1 MARPEPSRPK
11 RIIKDPMTAP
21 PTFIV
26 VTENDPGPIVDYAAR
41 ELTKYLGLLCG
52 ATVGTIAADAWTH
65 DPAAKPVAIGRV
77 ERHPMLAQMTLP
89 PTASAGLGPEGFVL
103 GGSDYHGLNS
113 WFVAAKTEVAVLY
126 GAYALL
132 EQAGATFLI
141 SGDLLPE
148 ADPELSLPRDVQVRE
163 PSFERRGFL
172 LPYPLN
178 VQESIWGLA
187 DYVRL
192 IDQMAKL
199 RLNYL
204 NLNFTAADPTLEY
217 SFRGETSLIGDIN
230 SWETGYMAPRCFFES
245 GRTDQVKVGKE
256 HFTAR
261 PYIAPP
267 ELQGIRAPD
276 QAHRKVAALFKAVFA
291 HAAQRGVR
299 IGFAMDPT
307 EIPTNFA
314 RFMRRVDRSL
324 AWHHFAGTHVD
335 FTDPLFEEHTRAW
348 LSALFETYP
357 DAVDLYFWNAEG
369 YLDYPEHRE
378 LVARYRPRFSEAK
391 KVFEER
397 WMTTSQ
403 YVSTKTGQAIID
415 ADIVQMEATLRVIAI
430 AQKLRPGFT
439 VGFGFLFRGY
449 VLGSVDRIVAK
460 NFPFMDFQSSGVT
473 PIKGD
478 VYAEYFAGMGERK
491 RYIIPRMDDDGS
503 MFGMPFYLRQ
513 YQRDGLFQKA
523 RQAGVT
529 GFVAQM
535 FRGRGSE
542 HHVQFLAQGTWDPA
556 LEPEGFY
563 HRFAEAVFGPKA
575 APAME
580 QAFALLED
588 SEESLGWRSM
598 KSFHFSGG
606 CSEFEVLGAEL
617 LAQDDP
623 YDGPDNPEHLSRR
636 AKCRYLAI
644 DSRVPSGEYVAGKIE
659 LYRKSTA
666 LLSEALSRMQSAQ
679 VAVSFKGRP
688 HLDYLV
694 SKTEAYKAHLEMVAL
709 AAEGIAAYADAFAL
723 RPRNEDSLSEALL
736 GAERL
741 LNAAQQKARQAA
753 GSFARKI
760 DHPSDLGILFLA
772 NVYNIEKADRLA
784 DLFHRVATYHQ
795 GGRYWPDE

>member
-1 MARPEPSRPK
+1 
-11 RIIKDPMTAP
+11 MTSSAN
-21 PTFIV
+21 FIV
-26 VTENDPGPIVDYAAR
+26 VTENEPGPLGEYAAR
-41 ELTKYLGLLCG
+41 ELARYLGLLCG
-52 ATVGTIAADAWTH
+52 APVGTTGVDEWTRS
-65 DPAAKPVAIGRV
+65 PTANPVAIGRV
-77 ERHPMLAQMTLP
+77 ESHSMLAQMMP
-89 PTASAGLGPEGFVL
+89 PPAESAGLGPEGFIL
-103 GGSDYHGLNS
+103 GGSSYHGSIS
-113 WFVAAKTEVAVLY
+113 WFVAATTEVALLY

-132 EQAGATFLI
+132 EEAGATFLI

-148 ADPELSLPRDVQVRE
+148 PNPGLSLPRAVQVRE

-178 VQESIWGLA
+178 VHESIWGLA

-204 NLNFTAADPTLEY
+204 NLNFTGADPTLEY
-217 SFRGETSLIGDIN
+217 SFRGETNLIGDIN
-230 SWETGYMAPRCFFES
+230 SWETGFMAPRCFFES

-261 PYIAPP
+261 PYIAAP
-267 ELQGIRAPD
+267 ELQGIRSPE
-276 QAHRKVAALFKAVFA
+276 QAHRKVAATFKAVFE
-291 HAAQRGVR
+291 HAAKRGVT
-299 IGFAMDPT
+299 IGFTMDPT

-314 RFMRRVDRSL
+314 RFMRQVDHSL

-378 LVARYRPRFSEAK
+378 LVARYRPKFSEAK
-391 KVFEER
+391 RVFEER
-397 WMTTSQ
+397 WMATSQ
-403 YVSTKTGQAIID
+403 YVSTKTAQAIID
-415 ADIVQMEATLRVIAI
+415 ADIVQMEATLRVISI
-430 AQKLRPGFT
+430 AQALRPGFS

-449 VLGSVDRIVAK
+449 VLGSVDRIVDK
-460 NFPFMDFQSSGVT
+460 NLPFMDFQSSGVT

-478 VYAEYFAGMGERK
+478 VNAEYFGGMGERK

-513 YQRDGLFQKA
+513 YRRDGLFQKA
-523 RQAGVT
+523 KESGVT

-542 HHVQFLAQGTWDPA
+542 HHVRFLAQGTWDPA
-556 LEPEGFY
+556 LEPEAFY
-563 HRFAEAVFGPKA
+563 HGFAEAVFGPKA
-575 APAME
+575 ASAME
-580 QAFALLED
+580 EAFALLED

-606 CSEFEVLGAEL
+606 CSELEVLGAEL

-623 YDGPDNPEHLSRR
+623 YDGPDNPEYLSKR

-644 DSRVPSGEYVAGKIE
+644 DSRVPSGEYIPGKIE

-666 LLSEALSRMQSAQ
+666 LLSQALSRMREVQPVVSSKGQS
-679 VAVSFKGRP
+679 

-694 SKTEAYKAHLEMVAL
+694 GKTEAYKAHLEMVAL
-709 AAEGIAAYADAFAL
+709 VAEAIAAYADAFVL
-723 RPRNEDSLSEALL
+723 RPKNEEDLSKALL

-741 LNAAQQKARQAA
+741 INAAQQKAREAA

-772 NVYNIEKADRLA
+772 NVYNIDKADRLA
-784 DLFHRVATYHQ
+784 ELFHRVAVYHQ
-795 GGRYWPDE
+795 GGRYWTDD

>member
-1 MARPEPSRPK
+1 MG
-11 RIIKDPMTAP
+11 AP
-21 PTFIV
+21 TNFVV
-26 VTENDPGPIVDYAAR
+26 VTENEPGPLGEYAAS
-41 ELTKYLGLLCG
+41 ELARYLGRLCG
-52 ATVGTIAADAWTH
+52 STVTTTPADAWVRSPTGN
-65 DPAAKPVAIGRV
+65 PVAIGRIDH
-77 ERHPMLAQMTLP
+77 HPMLASMTP
-89 PTASAGLGPEGFVL
+89 PTAVPAALGAEGFVL
-103 GGSDYHGLNS
+103 GGSDFPGS
-113 WFVAAKTEVAVLY
+113 IGWFVSAKTEVAILY

-132 EQAGATFLI
+132 ERAGATFLI

-148 ADPELSLPRDVQVRE
+148 PNPEHSLPRDVRTLE

-230 SWETGYMAPRCFFES
+230 SWETGFMAPRCFFEN
-245 GRTDQVKVGKE
+245 GRTDQVQVGAE
-256 HFTAR
+256 HFAGR
-261 PYIAPP
+261 PFIAPP
-267 ELQGIRAPD
+267 ELQGIRAPRE
-276 QAHRKVAALFKAVFA
+276 AHRKLAAMFQAVFE
-291 HAAQRGVR
+291 HARKRGVR

-314 RFMRRVDRSL
+314 RFMRRVDRTP
-324 AWHHFAGTHVD
+324 AWRHFAGTHVD

-348 LSALFETYP
+348 LSALFATYP
-357 DAVDLYFWNAEG
+357 DAVDLFFWNAEG

-378 LVARYRPRFSEAK
+378 LVERYRPSFKEAK
-391 KVFEER
+391 RVFEER

-403 YVSTKTGQAIID
+403 YVSTKTAQAIID
-415 ADIVQMEATLRVIAI
+415 ADIVQMEATQRVIAI
-430 AQKLRPGFT
+430 ARSLRPGFT

-542 HHVQFLAQGTWDPA
+542 HHVRFLSQGTWDPA

-709 AAEGIAAYADAFAL
+709 AAEGIAAYADAFS
-723 RPRNEDSLSEALL
+723 PPPEE
-736 GAERL
+736 
-741 LNAAQQKARQAA
+741 
-753 GSFARKI
+753 
-760 DHPSDLGILFLA
+760 
-772 NVYNIEKADRLA
+772 
-784 DLFHRVATYHQ
+784 
-795 GGRYWPDE
+795 

>member
-1 MARPEPSRPK
+1 
-11 RIIKDPMTAP
+11 MTASAN
-21 PTFIV
+21 FIV
-26 VTENDPGPIVDYAAR
+26 VTENEPGPLGEYAAS
-41 ELTKYLGLLCG
+41 ELARYLGLLCG
-52 ATVGTIAADAWTH
+52 APVGTIGADAWLRN
-65 DPAAKPVAIGRV
+65 PAANPVAIGRV
-77 ERHPMLAQMTLP
+77 ERHPLLAQTVPLIK
-89 PTASAGLGPEGFVL
+89 SAALGPEGFSL
-103 GGSDYHGLNS
+103 GGSNYRGLNS
-113 WFVAAKTEVAVLY
+113 WFVAAGTEVAVLY
-126 GAYALL
+126 GVYALL
-132 EQAGATFLI
+132 EEAGATFLI
-141 SGDLLPE
+141 SGDLLP
-148 ADPELSLPRDVQVRE
+148 DPNPALSLPRPVQVRA
-163 PSFERRGFL
+163 PDFERRGFL

-187 DYVRL
+187 DYIRL

-217 SFRGETSLIGDIN
+217 SFHGETSLIGDIN
-230 SWETGYMAPRCFFES
+230 SWETGFMAPRCFFEN

-256 HFTAR
+256 HFAGR

-267 ELQGIRAPD
+267 ELQGIRTPE
-276 QAHRKVAALFKAVFA
+276 QAHLKLASMFKAVFE
-291 HAAQRGVR
+291 HAARRGIR
-299 IGFAMDPT
+299 IGFTMDPT

-378 LVARYRPRFSEAK
+378 LVARYRPRFGEAK
-391 KVFEER
+391 RIFEER
-397 WMTTSQ
+397 WMATSQ
-403 YVSTKTGQAIID
+403 YVSTKTAQAIID

-430 AQKLRPGFT
+430 AKSLRPSLT

-449 VLGSVDRIVAK
+449 VLGSIDRIVDK
-460 NFPFMDFQSSGVT
+460 SLPFMDFQSSGVT

-478 VYAEYFAGMGERK
+478 VNAEYFGGMGDRK

-513 YQRDGLFQKA
+513 YRRDGLFQKA
-523 RQAGVT
+523 KEAGVT

-542 HHVQFLAQGTWDPA
+542 HHVRFLAEGTWNPA
-556 LEPEGFY
+556 LEPEAFY
-563 HRFAEAVFGPKA
+563 HGFAEAVFGPQA
-575 APAME
+575 AAAME
-580 QAFALLED
+580 QAFALFED

-623 YDGPDNPEHLSRR
+623 YDGPDNPEELSRR

-644 DSRVPSGEYVAGKIE
+644 DSRVPSGEYVPGKIE
-659 LYRKSTA
+659 LYRKSTD
-666 LLSEALSRMQSAQ
+666 LLSQALSRMREAQ
-679 VAVSFKGRP
+679 LLVISKGRS

-723 RPRNEDSLSEALL
+723 RPKDEGSLSDALL
-736 GAERL
+736 RAERL
-741 LNAAQQKARQAA
+741 LNAAQQKAREAA

-772 NVYNIEKADRLA
+772 NVYNIDKADRLA
-784 DLFHRVATYHQ
+784 DLFHRVAVYHC
-795 GGRYWPDE
+795 GGRYWSDG